1 MFPRLAIPPIISFIK
16 KERWSNCMEKE
27 MNSYFGDLREQIM
40 NEEKWVED
48 KFIVFSYEAG
58 SGKSQS
64 TFRFLAEMTKQ
75 KSNRVLYVQRFVKDD
90 ELDNTVSTINSH
102 AGKRVVE
109 GIHSKMGVREKK
121 KCIDAQVLVISHQM
135 YLQICSGKR
144 QELVKNRDILIIDE
158 YPDLVERITLTINDV
173 CELWGKSIEN
183 NHLENLAYLLRKKR
197 YECMSNSKQC
207 KMQYI
212 DFGEKE
218 FELYKR
224 IFSQRSE
231 KIAEIIGEPLLE
243 KLQQILS
250 NGCYFY
256 ESAFH
261 TFNNQL
267 KLHTLKNNIILDAN
281 GSFDYRY
288 RLSSQFI
295 VKETVKFYDYSTST
309 LQHFKVKTDKT
320 ALKKQINLA
329 EKTFEKISLE
339 NKNKTLIV
347 TDKDNTEK
355 VERKVSGYLSQLG
368 FSKEEIDK
376 RVSIDYF
383 GNLIGVNTY
392 RDFETVVVLKTPF
405 FDYLSYALTYLY
417 FQSKDDKKMED
428 ISVFQNADVESI
440 RKTVVGGEIYQAI
453 KRINRDNS
461 QFAQMIVCTDY
472 QEAIDVVVGQLP
484 NIKYESDSVEVNKLK
499 VDELPG
505 NSAIARVAKAEK
517 FLLEQMDAGV
527 EKVQKKILKD
537 LVGVKDGGNF
547 KRTILN
553 NLAPFIKKHEIEITN
568 NWIIL
573 TK

>member
-1 MFPRLAIPPIISFIK
+1 
-16 KERWSNCMEKE
+16 MEKE
-27 MNSYFGDLREQIM
+27 MISYFGDLREQIM
-40 NEEKWVED
+40 NEEQWVED
-48 KFIVFSYEAG
+48 KFIVFSHEAG

-64 TFRFLAEMTKQ
+64 TFRFLAEMTEQ

-90 ELDNTVSTINSH
+90 ELDNTVATINRN
-102 AGKRVVE
+102 AGKRVAE
-109 GIHSKMGVREKK
+109 GIHSKMGEKEKK
-121 KCIDAQVLVISHQM
+121 KCIEAQFLVISHQM
-135 YLQICSGKR
+135 YLQICKGKR

-173 CELWGKSIEN
+173 CELWGESIECDF
-183 NHLENLAYLLRKKR
+183 LETLAYLLRKKR
-197 YECMSNSKQC
+197 YECMSNSIQC

-218 FELYKR
+218 FELYKK

-231 KIAEIIGEPLLE
+231 KITEIIGEPLLE

-267 KLHTLKNNIILDAN
+267 KLYSLKNNIILDAN
-281 GSFDYRY
+281 GSFDFRY

-295 VKETVKFYDYSTST
+295 VKETVKFYDYSAST

-329 EKTFEKISLE
+329 EKIFEKISLE

-355 VERKVSGYLSQLG
+355 VEEKVSGYLLQLG
-368 FSKEEIDK
+368 FSKERIDK

-392 RDFETVVVLKTPF
+392 RDYDTVVVLKTPF

-417 FQSKDDKKMED
+417 FQSKDGKKMED
-428 ISVFQNADVESI
+428 ILVFQNADVESI
-440 RKTVVGGEIYQAI
+440 CKTVVGGEIYQAI

-461 QFAQMIVCTDY
+461 QSAQMIVCTDY
-472 QEAIDVVVGQLP
+472 QEAIDVVVGQMP
-484 NIKYESDSVEVNKLK
+484 YIKYESNSVEVNKLK
-499 VDELPG
+499 VDELPE
-505 NSAIARVAKAEK
+505 NSAIARVAKVEK
-517 FLLEQMDAGV
+517 FLLEQMEAGV

-553 NLAPFIKKHEIEITN
+553 NLAPFIKQHEIVITN

-573 TK
+573 GK